1 MEKAPDK
8 PAIIWEGEGIKEI
21 GRRSDTNEI
30 VIRIDPRYFRPTEV
44 DQLIGD
50 SSKAR
55 KKLGWTPE
63 ISFEKLIE
71 EMIKNDKEI
80 ALKDS
85 ILENTVLDEIISK
98 ESFEPKSQI

>member
-1 MEKAPDK
+1 MRQENAIPLGIFLEISASKLGWKKAPDK

-55 KKLGWTPE
+55 KKLGGLLK
-63 ISFEKLIE
+63 FLL
-71 EMIKNDKEI
+71 KN
-80 ALKDS
+80 
-85 ILENTVLDEIISK
+85 
-98 ESFEPKSQI
+98 